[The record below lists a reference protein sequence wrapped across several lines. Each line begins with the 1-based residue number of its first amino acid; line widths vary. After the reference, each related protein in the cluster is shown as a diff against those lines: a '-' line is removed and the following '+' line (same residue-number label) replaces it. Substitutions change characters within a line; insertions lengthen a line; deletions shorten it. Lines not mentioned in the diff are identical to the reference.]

1 MDAGAVVSS
10 LQINVFECAD
20 LFKLWLRSLPE
31 AVIPN
36 NLTVLYIGCAQ
47 LLDKH
52 GEEMAS
58 LVIKVLQLFHLI
70 MPKSNRYV
78 LQTMLPFLSEMAALS
93 AQNKMDSLNISKMMV
108 PNLCRY
114 EREAPQEPEGLLFV
128 VYLPSYHFPTF
139 AGCFMDELTSEMS
152 SLV

>member
-1 MDAGAVVSS
+1 LDGGAAVSS

-31 AVIPN
+31 PVIPN

-78 LQTMLPFLSEMAALS
+78 LQTMLSFLSEMAALS

-114 EREAPQEPEGLLFV
+114 EREAPQEPEGLFI
-128 VYLPSYHFPTF
+128 PCIFS
-139 AGCFMDELTSEMS
+139 GCIG
-152 SLV
+152 